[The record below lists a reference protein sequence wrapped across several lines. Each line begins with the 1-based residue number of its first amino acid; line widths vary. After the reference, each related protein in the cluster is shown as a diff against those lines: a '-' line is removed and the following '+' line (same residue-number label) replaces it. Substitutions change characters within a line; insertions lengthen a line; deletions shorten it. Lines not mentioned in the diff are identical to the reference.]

1 MNIEYGKLTKLLQ
14 KTFINAYIPDDKNA
28 FDELVSYIVEDNNG
42 EYSFELNKLLA
53 TKNKELKTYFES
65 LLPRK
70 VLEDTNERQKIINS
84 YEDPDNIIEYGIPQV
99 CLEDLYDSNFRKKL
113 EEKNSFFKQ
122 LHNENSER
130 YYEFNLV
137 PEFLEKASRMWSVE
151 YKQIKNK
158 LVPEKFLWTGYE
170 ELTSRNQVV
179 SNNELK
185 SSGRTEVGVFEKSI
199 YFIYE
204 TYAQGE
210 YSKLHLAQKYGGDK
224 AKEIELWN
232 QALEKYIELSFDI
245 ISRKVNEY
253 RYIND
258 KNDFVKYGP
267 IIRDNPKSETESD
280 IKDYQF
286 NKINLNL
293 QKFNDYIPWDLEDI
307 FTRHKNGKYGS
318 LLETLY
324 NDCRFAPSY
333 YKSAQLEELFSK
345 GEQDFVREN
354 YKELYIFLSNKEAIM
369 DSEWEIIYRAT
380 NCLLLDPEIKEGF
393 GIFDKIE
400 VLSLLEEFIKTTT
413 FQNIIKGKDLGTQ
426 NLLFINDMDN
436 LKWNLIKDKWSSQN
450 TSDLNPNGSVRER
463 YIAAGM
469 SNDDVEYIKENSFDS
484 LDDED
489 FNSMFSE
496 EELDDKSENDELF
509 EEDSTI
515 DYAEYSEKDIMEEMA
530 PDFDN
535 DSADQDFGMEGIESN
550 IIDDSISINC
560 ISKVEGKM
568 KELFNNY
575 FSSNL
580 QFRNFMYNWC
590 EYALTNYDNDEKLS
604 NFENEYN
611 AINDAFESF
620 KFINKKKDENGEEIY
635 YVDKNLMKNK
645 IDFTKDVDKFLR
657 AARKNGVKLPQED
670 VHLDKYNKDLRNLR
684 RDFNNWFEKEC
695 K

>member
-53 TKNKELKTYFES
+53 TKNKELKAYFES

-84 YEDPDNIIEYGIPQV
+84 YEDSDKIIEYGIPQV
-99 CLEDLYDSNFRKKL
+99 CLEDLYDSKFRKKL

-122 LHNENSER
+122 LHNEKSER

-137 PEFLEKASRMWSVE
+137 PEFLEKASRMWSIE

-158 LVPEKFLWTGYE
+158 LVPEQFIWTGYE

-179 SNNELK
+179 ENNFEK
-185 SSGRTEVGVFEKSI
+185 TDREDVGKLYKSI

-210 YSKLHLAQKYGGDK
+210 YSKLHIGQKYSGDK

-232 QALEKYIELSFDI
+232 QALEKYIELFFDI

-280 IKDYQF
+280 IKDYQID
-286 NKINLNL
+286 KINYEL
-293 QKFNDYIPWDLEDI
+293 QRFNNYEPWDLYEK
-307 FTRHKNGKYGS
+307 FGKKKT
-318 LLETLY
+318 LLEQLY
-324 NDCRFAPSY
+324 DDCRFAPSV
-333 YKSAQLEELFSK
+333 YKSHKKDNLFNKDEGEDINNFYKFVYNYITKEFSESKIDELNK
-345 GEQDFVREN
+345 
-354 YKELYIFLSNKEAIM
+354 KSN
-369 DSEWEIIYRAT
+369 
-380 NCLLLDPEIKEGF
+380 
-393 GIFDKIE
+393 GIFVSPQCLNLFEKIE
-400 VLSLLEEFIKTTT
+400 AMNIFEVFITSSEFAK
-413 FQNIIKGKDLGTQ
+413 IIQEAKKEDTDYYRWKK
-426 NLLFINDMDN
+426 IE
-436 LKWNLIKDKWSSQN
+436 DKWKSNN
-450 TSDLNPNGSVRER
+450 TGDMNPNGSVRER

-469 SNDDVEYIKENSFDS
+469 SNDDVEYIKENSFDT

-489 FNSMFSE
+489 FDGMFSE
-496 EELDDKSENDELF
+496 EESDDESENDELF

-515 DYAEYSEKDIMEEMA
+515 DDAEYSEKDIMEEMT

-568 KELFNNY
+568 KELLNNY

-590 EYALTNYDNDEKLS
+590 EYALTNYDKVDKKLS
-604 NFENEYN
+604 NLENEYN
-611 AINDAFESF
+611 AINNAFESF
-620 KFINKKKDENGEEIY
+620 KFINKKNKNGEEIY
-635 YVDKNLMKNK
+635 YIDKKLMKNK
-645 IDFTKDVDKFLR
+645 KDFAKDVDKFLR

-670 VHLDKYNKDLRNLR
+670 IQLDKYNKGLRKLR
-684 RDFNNWFEKEC
+684 DEFKNWFKKEC

>member
-65 LLPRK
+65 LLPKK

-113 EEKNSFFKQ
+113 EEKNAFFKQ
-122 LHNENSER
+122 LHNENPER

-151 YKQIKNK
+151 YKKTKNK

-170 ELTSRNQVV
+170 DLTSRKQVV
-179 SNNELK
+179 ENNLEK
-185 SSGRTEVGVFEKSI
+185 TDREDVGKLYKSI

-210 YSKLHLAQKYGGDK
+210 YSKLHIGQKYSGDK

-258 KNDFVKYGP
+258 KNDFDKYGP
-267 IIRDNPKSETESD
+267 VIRDNLKSETESD
-280 IKDYQF
+280 IKDYQID
-286 NKINLNL
+286 KINYEL
-293 QKFNDYIPWDLEDI
+293 QRFNNYEPWDLYEK
-307 FTRHKNGKYGS
+307 FGKKNT
-318 LLETLY
+318 LLEQLY
-324 NDCRFAPSY
+324 DDCRFAPIR
-333 YKSAQLEELFSK
+333 YKSAQLEELLNTS
-345 GEQDFVREN
+345 EQNFIRQS
-354 YKELYIFLSNKEAIM
+354 YKKLYYLLSNKKIMM

-426 NLLFINDMDN
+426 NLLFINDTD
-436 LKWNLIKDKWSSQN
+436 KQEWNLIKDKWFLQN

-469 SNDDVEYIKENSFDS
+469 SNDDVEYIIENSSDS
-484 LDDED
+484 LDDEAFD
-489 FNSMFSE
+489 SMFSE
-496 EELDDKSENDELF
+496 EESDNESEKDELF

-515 DYAEYSEKDIMEEMA
+515 DDAEYSEKDIIEEMT

-568 KELFNNY
+568 KELLNNY

-580 QFRNFMYNWC
+580 HFRNFMNSWC
-590 EYALTNYDNDEKLS
+590 EYALTNYDKVDKKLS
-604 NFENEYN
+604 NLENEYN
-611 AINDAFESF
+611 AIFEAFN
-620 KFINKKKDENGEEIY
+620 KFGDNSDFS
-635 YVDKNLMKNK
+635 KN
-645 IDFTKDVDKFLR
+645 VDKFLR
-657 AARKNGVKLPQED
+657 QVKELVVITDEQITEYKKSFTALRKEFK
-670 VHLDKYNKDLRNLR
+670 
-684 RDFNNWFEKEC
+684 NWFEKEC

>member
-1 MNIEYGKLTKLLQ
+1 MSIEYGKLTKLLQ

-53 TKNKELKTYFES
+53 TKNKELKAYFES

-84 YEDPDNIIEYGIPQV
+84 YEDPDKIIEYGIPQV

-113 EEKNSFFKQ
+113 EEKNAFFKQ
-122 LHNENSER
+122 LHNENPER

-137 PEFLEKASRMWSVE
+137 PEFLEKASRMWSVV
-151 YKQIKNK
+151 YKQTKKK

-170 ELTSRNQVV
+170 ELTSRNQVL
-179 SNNELK
+179 SKKEKK

-210 YSKLHLAQKYGGDK
+210 YSKLHIGQSGDK

-245 ISRKVNEY
+245 ISRKINEY

-258 KNDFVKYGP
+258 KNDFDKYGSV
-267 IIRDNPKSETESD
+267 IRDTPKSETESD
-280 IKDYQF
+280 IKDYQID
-286 NKINLNL
+286 KINYEL
-293 QKFNDYIPWDLEDI
+293 QRFNNYEPWDLYEK
-307 FTRHKNGKYGS
+307 FGKKKT
-318 LLETLY
+318 LLEQLY
-324 NDCRFAPSY
+324 DDCRFAPMR
-333 YKSAQLEELFSK
+333 YKFSQVQENFTNNEITAANNFYDYLYLFFNYKLTKEELK
-345 GEQDFVREN
+345 IVNE
-354 YKELYIFLSNKEAIM
+354 K
-369 DSEWEIIYRAT
+369 T
-380 NCLLLDPEIKEGF
+380 NNSFACDIEHL

-400 VLSLLEEFIKTTT
+400 ALSILEEFSKTVI
-413 FQNIIKGKDLGTQ
+413 FQNIIKGKKDLGTQ

-436 LKWNLIKDKWSSQN
+436 PKWNIIKDKWSSQN

-469 SNDDVEYIKENSFDS
+469 SNDDVEYIKENSFYS

-489 FNSMFSE
+489 FNSMFSDE
-496 EELDDKSENDELF
+496 EIDDESENDELF

-515 DYAEYSEKDIMEEMA
+515 DDAEYSEKDIMEEMT

-550 IIDDSISINC
+550 ITDDSISISC
-560 ISKVEGKM
+560 ISKVEGKI
-568 KELFNNY
+568 KELLNNY

-580 QFRNFMYNWC
+580 QFRNFMYSWC
-590 EYALTNYDNDEKLS
+590 EYALLNYDKVDKKLS
-604 NFENEYN
+604 NLENEYN

-620 KFINKKKDENGEEIY
+620 KFINKKNENGEEIY
-635 YVDKNLMKNK
+635 YIDKKLMKNK
-645 IDFTKDVDKFLR
+645 KDFAKDVDKFLR

-670 VHLDKYNKDLRNLR
+670 IQLDKYNKGLRNLR
-684 RDFNNWFEKEC
+684 DEFKNWFKKEC

>member
-42 EYSFELNKLLA
+42 KYSFELNKLLA

-65 LLPRK
+65 LLPK
-70 VLEDTNERQKIINS
+70 NILEDANDRQKIINS
-84 YEDPDNIIEYGIPQV
+84 YEAPDKIIEYGIPQV
-99 CLEDLYDSNFRKKL
+99 CLEDLYDSKFRKKL

-122 LHNENSER
+122 LHNENPER

-151 YKQIKNK
+151 YKQTKNK

-204 TYAQGE
+204 IYGQGE
-210 YSKLHLAQKYGGDK
+210 YSKLHIGQKYSGDK

-280 IKDYQF
+280 IKDYQI

-333 YKSAQLEELFSK
+333 YKSAQLEELLNTS
-345 GEQDFVREN
+345 EQNFIRQS
-354 YKELYIFLSNKEAIM
+354 YKKLYYFLSNKKIMM

-426 NLLFINDMDN
+426 NLLFINDTDN

-469 SNDDVEYIKENSFDS
+469 SNDDVEYIKENSFYS

-496 EELDDKSENDELF
+496 EELDDESENDELF

-515 DYAEYSEKDIMEEMA
+515 DYAEYSEKDIMEEMT

-550 IIDDSISINC
+550 ITDDSISISC
-560 ISKVEGKM
+560 ISKVEGKI

-580 QFRNFMYNWC
+580 QFRNFMYSWC
-590 EYALTNYDNDEKLS
+590 EYALLNYDKVDKKLS
-604 NFENEYN
+604 NLENEYN

-620 KFINKKKDENGEEIY
+620 KFINKKNENGEEIY
-635 YVDKNLMKNK
+635 YIDKKLMKNK
-645 IDFTKDVDKFLR
+645 KDFAKDVDKFLR

-670 VHLDKYNKDLRNLR
+670 IQLDKYNKGLRNLR
-684 RDFNNWFEKEC
+684 DEFKNWFKKEC

>member
-65 LLPRK
+65 LLPK
-70 VLEDTNERQKIINS
+70 NILEDANDRQKIINS
-84 YEDPDNIIEYGIPQV
+84 YEAPDKIIEYGIPQV
-99 CLEDLYDSNFRKKL
+99 CLEDLYDSKFRKKL

-122 LHNENSER
+122 LHNENPER

-137 PEFLEKASRMWSVE
+137 LEFLEKASRMWSVE
-151 YKQIKNK
+151 YKQTKNK

-204 TYAQGE
+204 IYGQGE
-210 YSKLHLAQKYGGDK
+210 YSKLHIGQKYSGGK

-232 QALEKYIELSFDI
+232 QALEKYIELFFDI
-245 ISRKVNEY
+245 TSRKVNEY

-258 KNDFVKYGP
+258 KNDFDKYGP
-267 IIRDNPKSETESD
+267 VIRDNPKSETESD
-280 IKDYQF
+280 IKDYQID
-286 NKINLNL
+286 KINYEL
-293 QKFNDYIPWDLEDI
+293 QRFNNYEPWDLYEK
-307 FTRHKNGKYGS
+307 FGKKKT
-318 LLETLY
+318 LLEQLY
-324 NDCRFAPSY
+324 DDCRFAPIR

-354 YKELYIFLSNKEAIM
+354 YKELYNFLSNKEAIM

-400 VLSLLEEFIKTTT
+400 VLSLLEEFIKTTI

-426 NLLFINDMDN
+426 NLLFINDTDN
-436 LKWNLIKDKWSSQN
+436 QKWNLIKDKWSSQN

-469 SNDDVEYIKENSFDS
+469 SNDDVEYIKENSSDT

-489 FNSMFSE
+489 FDGMFSE
-496 EELDDKSENDELF
+496 EESDNESEKDELF

-515 DYAEYSEKDIMEEMA
+515 DDAEYSEKDIIEEMT

-535 DSADQDFGMEGIESN
+535 DSADQNFGMEGIESN
-550 IIDDSISINC
+550 ITDDSISISC
-560 ISKVEGKM
+560 ISKVEGKI

-580 QFRNFMYNWC
+580 QFRNFMYSWC
-590 EYALTNYDNDEKLS
+590 EYALLNYDKVDKKLS
-604 NFENEYN
+604 NLENEYN
-611 AINDAFESF
+611 AIFEAFN
-620 KFINKKKDENGEEIY
+620 KFGDNSDFS
-635 YVDKNLMKNK
+635 KN
-645 IDFTKDVDKFLR
+645 VDKFLR
-657 AARKNGVKLPQED
+657 QVKELVVITDEQITEYKKSFTALRKEFK
-670 VHLDKYNKDLRNLR
+670 
-684 RDFNNWFEKEC
+684 NWFEKEC

>member
-84 YEDPDNIIEYGIPQV
+84 YEDSDKIIEYGIPQV
-99 CLEDLYDSNFRKKL
+99 CLEDLYDSKFRKKL

-122 LHNENSER
+122 LHNEKSER

-137 PEFLEKASRMWSVE
+137 PEFLEKASRMWSIE

-158 LVPEKFLWTGYE
+158 LVPEQFIWTGYE

-179 SNNELK
+179 ENNFEK
-185 SSGRTEVGVFEKSI
+185 TDREDVGKLYKSI

-210 YSKLHLAQKYGGDK
+210 YSKLHIGQKYGGDK

-258 KNDFVKYGP
+258 KNDFDKYGP
-267 IIRDNPKSETESD
+267 VIRDNPKSETESD
-280 IKDYQF
+280 IKDYQID
-286 NKINLNL
+286 KINYEL
-293 QKFNDYIPWDLEDI
+293 QRFNNYEPWDLYEK
-307 FTRHKNGKYGS
+307 FGKKKT
-318 LLETLY
+318 LLEQLY
-324 NDCRFAPSY
+324 DDCRFAPSV
-333 YKSAQLEELFSK
+333 YKSHKKDNLFNKDEGEDINNFYKFVYNYITKEFSESKIDELNK
-345 GEQDFVREN
+345 
-354 YKELYIFLSNKEAIM
+354 KSN
-369 DSEWEIIYRAT
+369 
-380 NCLLLDPEIKEGF
+380 
-393 GIFDKIE
+393 GIFVSPQCLNLFEKIE
-400 VLSLLEEFIKTTT
+400 AMNIFEVFITSSEFAK
-413 FQNIIKGKDLGTQ
+413 IIQEAKKEDTDYYRWKK
-426 NLLFINDMDN
+426 IE
-436 LKWNLIKDKWSSQN
+436 DKWKSNN
-450 TSDLNPNGSVRER
+450 TGDMNPNGSVRER

-469 SNDDVEYIKENSFDS
+469 SNDDVEYIKENSFDT

-489 FNSMFSE
+489 FDGMFSE
-496 EELDDKSENDELF
+496 EESDDESENDELF

-515 DYAEYSEKDIMEEMA
+515 DDAEYSEKDIMEEMT

-568 KELFNNY
+568 KELLNNY

>member
-1 MNIEYGKLTKLLQ
+1 MNIEYGKLIKLLQ

-42 EYSFELNKLLA
+42 EYSFELNRLLA

-70 VLEDTNERQKIINS
+70 VLEDANDRQKIINS
-84 YEDPDNIIEYGIPQV
+84 YKNNDKTKEYGIPQV
-99 CLEDLYDSNFRKKL
+99 CLEDLYDSKFRKKL

-122 LHNENSER
+122 LHNENPER

-151 YKQIKNK
+151 YKKTKNK

-170 ELTSRNQVV
+170 DLTSRKQVV
-179 SNNELK
+179 ENNLEKTDREDVEKLY
-185 SSGRTEVGVFEKSI
+185 KSI

-204 TYAQGE
+204 TYAQGV
-210 YSKLHLAQKYGGDK
+210 YSKLHIGQKYSGDK

-258 KNDFVKYGP
+258 KNDFDKYGP
-267 IIRDNPKSETESD
+267 VIRDNLKSETESD
-280 IKDYQF
+280 IKDYQID
-286 NKINLNL
+286 KINYEL
-293 QKFNDYIPWDLEDI
+293 QRFNNYEPWDLYEK
-307 FTRHKNGKYGS
+307 FGKKNT
-318 LLETLY
+318 LLEQLY
-324 NDCRFAPSY
+324 DDCRFAPIR
-333 YKSAQLEELFSK
+333 YKSAQLEELLNTS
-345 GEQDFVREN
+345 EQNFIRQS
-354 YKELYIFLSNKEAIM
+354 YKKLYYFLSNKKIMM

-426 NLLFINDMDN
+426 NLLFINDTDN
-436 LKWNLIKDKWSSQN
+436 QEWNLIKDKWSSQN

-469 SNDDVEYIKENSFDS
+469 SNDDVEYIKENSFDT

-489 FNSMFSE
+489 FDSMFSE
-496 EELDDKSENDELF
+496 EESDDESEKDELF

-568 KELFNNY
+568 KELLNNY

-580 QFRNFMYNWC
+580 QFRNFMYSWC
-590 EYALTNYDNDEKLS
+590 EYALTNYDKVDKKLS
-604 NFENEYN
+604 NLENEYN
-611 AINDAFESF
+611 AIFEAFN
-620 KFINKKKDENGEEIY
+620 KFGDNSDFS
-635 YVDKNLMKNK
+635 KN
-645 IDFTKDVDKFLR
+645 VDKFLR
-657 AARKNGVKLPQED
+657 QVKELVVITDEQITEYKKSFTALRKEFK
-670 VHLDKYNKDLRNLR
+670 
-684 RDFNNWFEKEC
+684 NWFEKEC

>member
-42 EYSFELNKLLA
+42 EYSFELNKLLV

-65 LLPRK
+65 LLPK
-70 VLEDTNERQKIINS
+70 NVLEDTNDREKIISS
-84 YEDPDNIIEYGIPQV
+84 YEDSDKIIEYGIPQV

-113 EEKNSFFKQ
+113 EEKNAFFKQ
-122 LHNENSER
+122 LHNKNPER

-151 YKQIKNK
+151 YKQTKNK

-204 TYAQGE
+204 IYGQGE
-210 YSKLHLAQKYGGDK
+210 YSKLHIGQKYSGDK
-224 AKEIELWN
+224 AKEIELWK

-245 ISRKVNEY
+245 ISRKINEY

-280 IKDYQF
+280 IKDYQID
-286 NKINLNL
+286 KINYEL
-293 QKFNDYIPWDLEDI
+293 QRFNNYEPWDLYEK
-307 FTRHKNGKYGS
+307 FGKKNT
-318 LLETLY
+318 LLEQLY
-324 NDCRFAPSY
+324 DDCRFAPIR
-333 YKSAQLEELFSK
+333 YKSAQLEELLNTS
-345 GEQDFVREN
+345 EQNFIRQS
-354 YKELYIFLSNKEAIM
+354 YKKLYYFLSNKKIMM

-413 FQNIIKGKDLGTQ
+413 FQNIIKGKDLATQ
-426 NLLFINDMDN
+426 NLLFINDTDN
-436 LKWNLIKDKWSSQN
+436 PKWNIIKDKWSSQN
-450 TSDLNPNGSVRER
+450 TSDLNPNGTVRER

-489 FNSMFSE
+489 FDSMFSE
-496 EELDDKSENDELF
+496 EESDDESEKDELF

-515 DYAEYSEKDIMEEMA
+515 DDAEYSEKDIMEEMA

-580 QFRNFMYNWC
+580 QFRNFMNSWC
-590 EYALTNYDNDEKLS
+590 EYALTIHKVDKKLS
-604 NFENEYN
+604 NLENEYN
-611 AINDAFESF
+611 AIFEAFN
-620 KFINKKKDENGEEIY
+620 KFGDNSDFS
-635 YVDKNLMKNK
+635 KN
-645 IDFTKDVDKFLR
+645 VDKFLR
-657 AARKNGVKLPQED
+657 QVKELVVITDEQITEYKKSFTALRKEFK
-670 VHLDKYNKDLRNLR
+670 
-684 RDFNNWFEKEC
+684 NWFKKEC

>member
-84 YEDPDNIIEYGIPQV
+84 YEAHDNSIEYGIPQV
-99 CLEDLYDSNFRKKL
+99 CLKDLYDSNFRKKL

-151 YKQIKNK
+151 YKQTKNK

-210 YSKLHLAQKYGGDK
+210 YSKLHIGQKYGGDK

-232 QALEKYIELSFDI
+232 QALEKYIELFFDI

-258 KNDFVKYGP
+258 KNDFDKSGP

-280 IKDYQF
+280 IKDYQID
-286 NKINLNL
+286 KINYEL
-293 QKFNDYIPWDLEDI
+293 QRFNNYEPWDLYEK
-307 FTRHKNGKYGS
+307 FGKKKT
-318 LLETLY
+318 LLEQLY
-324 NDCRFAPSY
+324 DDCRFAPMR
-333 YKSAQLEELFSK
+333 YKFSQVQENFTDNEITAANNFYDYLYLFFNYKLTKEELK
-345 GEQDFVREN
+345 
-354 YKELYIFLSNKEAIM
+354 
-369 DSEWEIIYRAT
+369 IINEKT
-380 NCLLLDPEIKEGF
+380 NNSFACDIEHL

-400 VLSLLEEFIKTTT
+400 ALSILEELSKTVI
-413 FQNIIKGKDLGTQ
+413 FQNIIKGKDLETQ
-426 NLLFINDMDN
+426 NLLFINDTDN
-436 LKWNLIKDKWSSQN
+436 QKWNLIKDKWSSQN

-469 SNDDVEYIKENSFDS
+469 SNDDVEYIKENSFDT

-489 FNSMFSE
+489 FDSMFSE
-496 EELDDKSENDELF
+496 EESDDESEKDELF

-575 FSSNL
+575 FISNL
-580 QFRNFMYNWC
+580 QFRNFMNSWC
-590 EYALTNYDNDEKLS
+590 EYALTNYDKVDKKLS
-604 NFENEYN
+604 NLENEYN
-611 AINDAFESF
+611 AIFEAFN
-620 KFINKKKDENGEEIY
+620 KFGDNSDFS
-635 YVDKNLMKNK
+635 KN
-645 IDFTKDVDKFLR
+645 VDKFLR
-657 AARKNGVKLPQED
+657 QVKELVVITDEQITEYKKSFTALRKEFK
-670 VHLDKYNKDLRNLR
+670 
-684 RDFNNWFEKEC
+684 NWFEKEC

>member
-65 LLPRK
+65 LLPK
-70 VLEDTNERQKIINS
+70 NVLEDTNDREKIISS
-84 YEDPDNIIEYGIPQV
+84 YEDSDKIIEYGIPQV

-113 EEKNSFFKQ
+113 EEKNAFFKQ
-122 LHNENSER
+122 LHNENPER

-151 YKQIKNK
+151 YKKTKNK
-158 LVPEKFLWTGYE
+158 LVPGKFIWTGYE
-170 ELTSRNQVV
+170 EFTSRNQVV

-210 YSKLHLAQKYGGDK
+210 YSKLHIGHKYSGDK

-245 ISRKVNEY
+245 ISIKVNEY

-267 IIRDNPKSETESD
+267 IIRDNLKSETESD
-280 IKDYQF
+280 IKDYQID
-286 NKINLNL
+286 KINYEL
-293 QKFNDYIPWDLEDI
+293 QRFNNYEPWDLYEK
-307 FTRHKNGKYGS
+307 FGKKNT
-318 LLETLY
+318 LLEQLY
-324 NDCRFAPSY
+324 DDCRFAPSY

-345 GEQDFVREN
+345 GEQDFIREN
-354 YKELYIFLSNKEAIM
+354 YKELYNFLSNKEAIM

-400 VLSLLEEFIKTTT
+400 VLSLLEEFIKTAT
-413 FQNIIKGKDLGTQ
+413 FQNIIKGKNLATQ
-426 NLLFINDMDN
+426 NLLFINDTDN
-436 LKWNLIKDKWSSQN
+436 PKWNIIKDKWSSQN

-469 SNDDVEYIKENSFDS
+469 SNDDVEYIKENSFDN

-489 FNSMFSE
+489 FDSMFSE
-496 EELDDKSENDELF
+496 EELDDESENDELF

-515 DYAEYSEKDIMEEMA
+515 DDAEYSEKDIMEEIA

-580 QFRNFMYNWC
+580 QLRNFMNSWC
-590 EYALTNYDNDEKLS
+590 EYALTNYDKVDKKLS
-604 NFENEYN
+604 NLENEYN
-611 AINDAFESF
+611 AIFEAFN
-620 KFINKKKDENGEEIY
+620 KFGDNSDFS
-635 YVDKNLMKNK
+635 KN
-645 IDFTKDVDKFLR
+645 VDKFLR
-657 AARKNGVKLPQED
+657 QVKELVVITDEQITEYKKSFTALRKEFK
-670 VHLDKYNKDLRNLR
+670 
-684 RDFNNWFEKEC
+684 NWFEKEC

>member
-65 LLPRK
+65 LLPK
-70 VLEDTNERQKIINS
+70 NILEDANDREKIINS
-84 YEDPDNIIEYGIPQV
+84 YEAPDKIIEYGIPQV

-137 PEFLEKASRMWSVE
+137 PEFLEKASRMWSVV
-151 YKQIKNK
+151 YKQTKNK
-158 LVPEKFLWTGYE
+158 LVHEKFLWTGYE
-170 ELTSRNQVV
+170 DLTSRNQVV
-179 SNNELK
+179 SKKEKK
-185 SSGRTEVGVFEKSI
+185 SSGRTEVGVFEKSV

-210 YSKLHLAQKYGGDK
+210 YSKLHIGQKYSGDK

-232 QALEKYIELSFDI
+232 QAIEKYIELSFDI

-280 IKDYQF
+280 IRDYQID
-286 NKINLNL
+286 KINYEL
-293 QKFNDYIPWDLEDI
+293 QRFNNYEPWDLYER
-307 FTRHKNGKYGS
+307 FGKKQT
-318 LLETLY
+318 LLEQLY
-324 NDCRFAPSY
+324 DDCRFAPSV
-333 YKSAQLEELFSK
+333 YKSHKKDNLFNKDEGEDINNFYKFVYNYITKEFSESQIDELNK
-345 GEQDFVREN
+345 
-354 YKELYIFLSNKEAIM
+354 KSN
-369 DSEWEIIYRAT
+369 
-380 NCLLLDPEIKEGF
+380 
-393 GIFDKIE
+393 GIFVLPQCLNLFEKIE
-400 VLSLLEEFIKTTT
+400 AMNIFEVFITSSEFAK
-413 FQNIIKGKDLGTQ
+413 IIQEAKKEDTDYYRWKK
-426 NLLFINDMDN
+426 IE
-436 LKWNLIKDKWSSQN
+436 DKWKSNN
-450 TSDLNPNGSVRER
+450 TGDLNPNGTVRER

-489 FNSMFSE
+489 FDSMFSE
-496 EELDDKSENDELF
+496 EESDDESEKDELF

-515 DYAEYSEKDIMEEMA
+515 DDAEYSEKDIMEEMA

-580 QFRNFMYNWC
+580 QFRNFMNSWC
-590 EYALTNYDNDEKLS
+590 EYALTNYYKVDKKLS
-604 NFENEYN
+604 NLENEYN
-611 AINDAFESF
+611 AIFEAFN
-620 KFINKKKDENGEEIY
+620 KFGDNSDFS
-635 YVDKNLMKNK
+635 KN
-645 IDFTKDVDKFLR
+645 VDKFLR
-657 AARKNGVKLPQED
+657 QVKELVVITDEQITEYKKSFTALRKEFK
-670 VHLDKYNKDLRNLR
+670 
-684 RDFNNWFEKEC
+684 NWFEKEC

>member
-65 LLPRK
+65 LLPK
-70 VLEDTNERQKIINS
+70 NVLEDTNDREKIISS
-84 YEDPDNIIEYGIPQV
+84 YEDSDKIIEYGIPQV

-113 EEKNSFFKQ
+113 EEKNAFFKQ
-122 LHNENSER
+122 LHNENPER

-137 PEFLEKASRMWSVE
+137 LEFLEKASRMWSVE
-151 YKQIKNK
+151 YKQTKNK

-204 TYAQGE
+204 IYGQGE
-210 YSKLHLAQKYGGDK
+210 YSKLHIGQKYSGGK

-232 QALEKYIELSFDI
+232 QALEKYIELFFDI
-245 ISRKVNEY
+245 TSRKVNEY

-258 KNDFVKYGP
+258 KNDFDKYGP
-267 IIRDNPKSETESD
+267 VIRDNPKSETESD
-280 IKDYQF
+280 IKDYQID
-286 NKINLNL
+286 KINYEL
-293 QKFNDYIPWDLEDI
+293 QRFNNYEPWDLYEK
-307 FTRHKNGKYGS
+307 FGKKKT
-318 LLETLY
+318 LLEQLY
-324 NDCRFAPSY
+324 DDCRFAPIR

-354 YKELYIFLSNKEAIM
+354 YKELYNFLSNKEAIM

-400 VLSLLEEFIKTTT
+400 VLSLLEEFIKTTI

-426 NLLFINDMDN
+426 NLLFINDTDN
-436 LKWNLIKDKWSSQN
+436 QKWNLIKDKWSSQN

-469 SNDDVEYIKENSFDS
+469 SNDDVEYIKENSSDT

-489 FNSMFSE
+489 FDGMFSE
-496 EELDDKSENDELF
+496 EESDNESEKDELF

-515 DYAEYSEKDIMEEMA
+515 DDAEYSEKDIIEEMT

-535 DSADQDFGMEGIESN
+535 DSADQNFGMEGIESN
-550 IIDDSISINC
+550 ITDDSISISC
-560 ISKVEGKM
+560 ISKVEGKI

-580 QFRNFMYNWC
+580 QFRNFMYSWC
-590 EYALTNYDNDEKLS
+590 EYALLNYDKVDKKLS
-604 NFENEYN
+604 NLENEYN
-611 AINDAFESF
+611 AIFEAFN
-620 KFINKKKDENGEEIY
+620 KFGDNSDFS
-635 YVDKNLMKNK
+635 KN
-645 IDFTKDVDKFLR
+645 VDKFLR
-657 AARKNGVKLPQED
+657 QVKELVVITDEQITEYKKSFTALRKEFK
-670 VHLDKYNKDLRNLR
+670 
-684 RDFNNWFEKEC
+684 NWFEKEC

>member
-65 LLPRK
+65 LLPK
-70 VLEDTNERQKIINS
+70 NILEDANDREKIINS
-84 YEDPDNIIEYGIPQV
+84 YEDPHNIIEYGIPQV

-113 EEKNSFFKQ
+113 EEKNAFFKQ
-122 LHNENSER
+122 LHNENPER

-151 YKQIKNK
+151 YKQTKNK

-210 YSKLHLAQKYGGDK
+210 YSKLHIGQKYSG
-224 AKEIELWN
+224 EN

-245 ISRKVNEY
+245 ISRKINEY
-253 RYIND
+253 YIND
-258 KNDFVKYGP
+258 KNNFVKYGP

-280 IKDYQF
+280 IKDYQI

-293 QKFNDYIPWDLEDI
+293 QKFNDYIPWDLKDN
-307 FTRHKNGKYGS
+307 FTKHKNGKYGS

-333 YKSAQLEELFSK
+333 YKSAQLEELFSE

-354 YKELYIFLSNKEAIM
+354 YKKLYYFLSNKEAIM
-369 DSEWEIIYRAT
+369 DSEWEIIYKAT
-380 NCLLLDPEIKEGF
+380 NCLLLDPEIKKGF

-400 VLSLLEEFIKTTT
+400 ALSLLEEFIKTTI
-413 FQNIIKGKDLGTQ
+413 FQNIIKGKDLATQ
-426 NLLFINDMDN
+426 NLLFINDTDN
-436 LKWNLIKDKWSSQN
+436 PKWNIIKDKWSSQN
-450 TSDLNPNGSVRER
+450 TSDLNPNGTVRER

-489 FNSMFSE
+489 FDGMFSE
-496 EELDDKSENDELF
+496 EESDDESEKDELF

-515 DYAEYSEKDIMEEMA
+515 DYAEYLEKDIMEEIA

-575 FSSNL
+575 FISNL
-580 QFRNFMYNWC
+580 QFRNFMNSWC
-590 EYALTNYDNDEKLS
+590 EYALTNYDKVDKKLS
-604 NFENEYN
+604 NLENEYN
-611 AINDAFESF
+611 AIFEAFN
-620 KFINKKKDENGEEIY
+620 KFGDNSDFS
-635 YVDKNLMKNK
+635 KN
-645 IDFTKDVDKFLR
+645 VDKFLR
-657 AARKNGVKLPQED
+657 QVKELVVITDEQITEYKKSFTALRKEFK
-670 VHLDKYNKDLRNLR
+670 
-684 RDFNNWFEKEC
+684 NWFEKEC

>member
-42 EYSFELNKLLA
+42 EYSFELNKLLV

-65 LLPRK
+65 LLPK
-70 VLEDTNERQKIINS
+70 NVLEDTNDREKIISS
-84 YEDPDNIIEYGIPQV
+84 YEDSDKIIEYGIPQV

-113 EEKNSFFKQ
+113 EEKNAFFKQ
-122 LHNENSER
+122 LHNKNPER

-151 YKQIKNK
+151 YKQTKNK

-204 TYAQGE
+204 IYGQGE
-210 YSKLHLAQKYGGDK
+210 YSKLHIGQKYSGDK
-224 AKEIELWN
+224 AKEIELWK

-245 ISRKVNEY
+245 ISRKINEY

-280 IKDYQF
+280 IKDYQID
-286 NKINLNL
+286 KINYEL
-293 QKFNDYIPWDLEDI
+293 QRFNNYEPWDLYEK
-307 FTRHKNGKYGS
+307 FGKKNT
-318 LLETLY
+318 LLEQLY
-324 NDCRFAPSY
+324 DDCRFAPIR
-333 YKSAQLEELFSK
+333 YKSAQLEELLNTS
-345 GEQDFVREN
+345 EQNFIRQS
-354 YKELYIFLSNKEAIM
+354 YKKLYYFLSNKKIMM

-413 FQNIIKGKDLGTQ
+413 FQNIIKGKDLATQ
-426 NLLFINDMDN
+426 NLLFINDTDN
-436 LKWNLIKDKWSSQN
+436 PKWNIIKDKWSSQN
-450 TSDLNPNGSVRER
+450 TSDLNPNGTVRER

-489 FNSMFSE
+489 FDSMFSE
-496 EELDDKSENDELF
+496 EESDDESEKDELF

-515 DYAEYSEKDIMEEMA
+515 DDAEYSEKDIMEEMA

-580 QFRNFMYNWC
+580 QFRNFMNSWC
-590 EYALTNYDNDEKLS
+590 EYALTIHKVDKKLS
-604 NFENEYN
+604 NLENEYN
-611 AINDAFESF
+611 AIFEAFN
-620 KFINKKKDENGEEIY
+620 KFGDNSDFS
-635 YVDKNLMKNK
+635 KN
-645 IDFTKDVDKFLR
+645 VDKFLR
-657 AARKNGVKLPQED
+657 QVKELVLITDEQIIEYKKSFTALRKEFK
-670 VHLDKYNKDLRNLR
+670 
-684 RDFNNWFEKEC
+684 NWFKKEC

>member
-14 KTFINAYIPDDKNA
+14 KTFINAYIPDDKNV

-65 LLPRK
+65 LLPK
-70 VLEDTNERQKIINS
+70 NILEDANDRQKIINS
-84 YEDPDNIIEYGIPQV
+84 YEAPDKIIEYGIPQV

-113 EEKNSFFKQ
+113 EEKNAFFKQ
-122 LHNENSER
+122 LHNENPER

-151 YKQIKNK
+151 YKKTKNK

-170 ELTSRNQVV
+170 VLTSRKQVV
-179 SNNELK
+179 ENNLEK
-185 SSGRTEVGVFEKSI
+185 TDREDVGKLYKSI
-199 YFIYE
+199 YFIYG

-210 YSKLHLAQKYGGDK
+210 YSKLHIGQKYSGDK

-258 KNDFVKYGP
+258 KNDFDKYGP
-267 IIRDNPKSETESD
+267 VIRDNLKSETESD
-280 IKDYQF
+280 IKDYQID
-286 NKINLNL
+286 KINYEL
-293 QKFNDYIPWDLEDI
+293 QRFNNYEPWDLYEK
-307 FTRHKNGKYGS
+307 FGKKNT
-318 LLETLY
+318 LLEQLY
-324 NDCRFAPSY
+324 DDCRFAPIR
-333 YKSAQLEELFSK
+333 YKSAQLEELLNTS
-345 GEQDFVREN
+345 EQNFIRQS
-354 YKELYIFLSNKEAIM
+354 YKKLYYFLSNKKIMM

-426 NLLFINDMDN
+426 NLLFINDTDN
-436 LKWNLIKDKWSSQN
+436 QEWNLIKYKWSLQN

-489 FNSMFSE
+489 FDSMFSE
-496 EELDDKSENDELF
+496 EESDVESEKDELF

-515 DYAEYSEKDIMEEMA
+515 DDAEYSEKDIMEEMA

-550 IIDDSISINC
+550 IIDESISISC
-560 ISKVEGKM
+560 ISKVECKM

-580 QFRNFMYNWC
+580 QFKNFMNSWC
-590 EYALTNYDNDEKLS
+590 EYALTNYDKVDKKLS

-611 AINDAFESF
+611 AIFEAFN
-620 KFINKKKDENGEEIY
+620 KFGDNSDFS
-635 YVDKNLMKNK
+635 KN
-645 IDFTKDVDKFLR
+645 VDKFLR
-657 AARKNGVKLPQED
+657 QVKELVVITDEQITEYKKSFTALRKEFK
-670 VHLDKYNKDLRNLR
+670 
-684 RDFNNWFEKEC
+684 NWFEKEC

>member
-42 EYSFELNKLLA
+42 KYSFELNKLLA

-65 LLPRK
+65 LLPK
-70 VLEDTNERQKIINS
+70 NVLEDTNERQKIINS
-84 YEDPDNIIEYGIPQV
+84 YEDSDKIIEYGIPQV
-99 CLEDLYDSNFRKKL
+99 CLEDLYDSKFRKKL

-158 LVPEKFLWTGYE
+158 LVPEQFIWTGYE

-179 SNNELK
+179 ENNFEK
-185 SSGRTEVGVFEKSI
+185 TDREDVGKLYKSI

-210 YSKLHLAQKYGGDK
+210 YSKLHIGQKYGGDK

-258 KNDFVKYGP
+258 KNDFDKYGP
-267 IIRDNPKSETESD
+267 VIRDNPKSETDSD
-280 IKDYQF
+280 IKDYQID
-286 NKINLNL
+286 KINYEL
-293 QKFNDYIPWDLEDI
+293 QRFNNYEPYDLYEKF
-307 FTRHKNGKYGS
+307 GKKKT
-318 LLETLY
+318 LLEQLY
-324 NDCRFAPSY
+324 DDCRFAPIR

-345 GEQDFVREN
+345 CEQDFIREN
-354 YKELYIFLSNKEAIM
+354 YKELYNFLSNKEAIM

-426 NLLFINDMDN
+426 NLLFINDTDN
-436 LKWNLIKDKWSSQN
+436 LKWNLIKNKWSSQN

-580 QFRNFMYNWC
+580 QFKNFMNSWC
-590 EYALTNYDNDEKLS
+590 EYALTNYDKVDKKLS
-604 NFENEYN
+604 NLENEYN
-611 AINDAFESF
+611 AIFEAFN
-620 KFINKKKDENGEEIY
+620 KFGDNSDFS
-635 YVDKNLMKNK
+635 KN
-645 IDFTKDVDKFLR
+645 VDKFLR
-657 AARKNGVKLPQED
+657 QVKELVVITDEQITKYKKSFTALRKEFK
-670 VHLDKYNKDLRNLR
+670 
-684 RDFNNWFEKEC
+684 NWFEKEC

>member
-14 KTFINAYIPDDKNA
+14 KTFMNAFVPDDKNSLE
-28 FDELVSYIVEDNNG
+28 ELTSYVIEDSNG
-42 EYSFELNKLLA
+42 EYSFDLEGLLT

-65 LLPRK
+65 LLPMK

-84 YEDPDNIIEYGIPQV
+84 YEAPDNSIEYGIPQV
-99 CLEDLYDSNFRKKL
+99 CLKDLYDSKFRKKL
-113 EEKNSFFKQ
+113 EEKNAFFKQ
-122 LHNENSER
+122 LHNENPER

-151 YKQIKNK
+151 YKKTKNK
-158 LVPEKFLWTGYE
+158 LVPGKFIWTGYE
-170 ELTSRNQVV
+170 EFTSRNQVV

-210 YSKLHLAQKYGGDK
+210 YSKLHIGHKYSGDK

-245 ISRKVNEY
+245 ISIKVNEY

-267 IIRDNPKSETESD
+267 IIRDNLKSETESD
-280 IKDYQF
+280 IKDYQID
-286 NKINLNL
+286 KINYEL
-293 QKFNDYIPWDLEDI
+293 QRFNNYEPWDLYEK
-307 FTRHKNGKYGS
+307 FGKKNT
-318 LLETLY
+318 LLEQLY
-324 NDCRFAPSY
+324 DDCRFAPSY

-345 GEQDFVREN
+345 GEQDFIREN
-354 YKELYIFLSNKEAIM
+354 YKELYNFLSNKEAIM

-400 VLSLLEEFIKTTT
+400 VLSLLEEFIKTAT
-413 FQNIIKGKDLGTQ
+413 FQNIIKGKNLATQ
-426 NLLFINDMDN
+426 NLLFINDTDN
-436 LKWNLIKDKWSSQN
+436 PKWNIIKDKWSSQN

-469 SNDDVEYIKENSFDS
+469 SNDDVEYIKENSFDT

-489 FNSMFSE
+489 FDSMFSE
-496 EELDDKSENDELF
+496 EELDDESENDELF

-515 DYAEYSEKDIMEEMA
+515 DYAEYSEKDIMEEIA

-580 QFRNFMYNWC
+580 QLRNFMNSWC
-590 EYALTNYDNDEKLS
+590 EYALTNYDKVDKKLS
-604 NFENEYN
+604 NLENEYN
-611 AINDAFESF
+611 AIFEAFN
-620 KFINKKKDENGEEIY
+620 KFGDNSDFS
-635 YVDKNLMKNK
+635 KN
-645 IDFTKDVDKFLR
+645 VDKFLR
-657 AARKNGVKLPQED
+657 QVKELVVITDEQITEYKKSFTALRKEFK
-670 VHLDKYNKDLRNLR
+670 
-684 RDFNNWFEKEC
+684 NWFEKEC

>member
-28 FDELVSYIVEDNNG
+28 FDELVSYIAEDNNG

-151 YKQIKNK
+151 YKQTKNK

-199 YFIYE
+199 YFNYE

-210 YSKLHLAQKYGGDK
+210 YSKLHIGQKYSGDK

-267 IIRDNPKSETESD
+267 VIRDNPKSETESD
-280 IKDYQF
+280 IKDYQID
-286 NKINLNL
+286 KINYEL
-293 QKFNDYIPWDLEDI
+293 QRFNNYEPWDLYEK
-307 FTRHKNGKYGS
+307 FGKKKT
-318 LLETLY
+318 LLEQLY
-324 NDCRFAPSY
+324 DDCRFAPSV
-333 YKSAQLEELFSK
+333 YKSHKKDNLFNKDEGEDINNFYKFVYNYITKEFSESKIDELNK
-345 GEQDFVREN
+345 
-354 YKELYIFLSNKEAIM
+354 KSN
-369 DSEWEIIYRAT
+369 
-380 NCLLLDPEIKEGF
+380 
-393 GIFDKIE
+393 GIFVSPQCLNLFEKIE
-400 VLSLLEEFIKTTT
+400 AMNIFEVFITSSEFAK
-413 FQNIIKGKDLGTQ
+413 IIQEAKKEDTDYYRWKK
-426 NLLFINDMDN
+426 IE
-436 LKWNLIKDKWSSQN
+436 DKWKSNN
-450 TSDLNPNGSVRER
+450 TGDMNPNGSVRER

-469 SNDDVEYIKENSFDS
+469 SNDDVEYIKENSFDT

-489 FNSMFSE
+489 FDGMFSE
-496 EELDDKSENDELF
+496 EESDDESENDELF

-515 DYAEYSEKDIMEEMA
+515 DDAEYSEKDIMEEMA

-535 DSADQDFGMEGIESN
+535 DYADQDFGMEGIKSN

-580 QFRNFMYNWC
+580 QFKNFMNSWC
-590 EYALTNYDNDEKLS
+590 EYALTNYDKVDKKLS
-604 NFENEYN
+604 NLENEYN
-611 AINDAFESF
+611 AIFEAFN
-620 KFINKKKDENGEEIY
+620 KFGDNSDFS
-635 YVDKNLMKNK
+635 KN
-645 IDFTKDVDKFLR
+645 VDKFLR
-657 AARKNGVKLPQED
+657 QVKELVVITDEQITEYKKSFTALRKEFK
-670 VHLDKYNKDLRNLR
+670 
-684 RDFNNWFEKEC
+684 NWFEKEC

>member
-53 TKNKELKTYFES
+53 TKNKELKAYFES

-84 YEDPDNIIEYGIPQV
+84 YEDSDKIIEYGIPQV
-99 CLEDLYDSNFRKKL
+99 CLEDLYDSKFRKKL

-122 LHNENSER
+122 LHNEKSER

-137 PEFLEKASRMWSVE
+137 PEFLEKASRMWSIE

-158 LVPEKFLWTGYE
+158 LVPEQFIWTGYE

-179 SNNELK
+179 ENNFEK
-185 SSGRTEVGVFEKSI
+185 TDREDVGKLYKSI

-210 YSKLHLAQKYGGDK
+210 YSKLHIGQKYGGDK

-232 QALEKYIELSFDI
+232 QALEKYIELFFDI

-258 KNDFVKYGP
+258 KNDFDKYGP
-267 IIRDNPKSETESD
+267 VIRDNPKSETESD
-280 IKDYQF
+280 IKDYQID
-286 NKINLNL
+286 KINYEL
-293 QKFNDYIPWDLEDI
+293 QRFNNYEPWDLYEK
-307 FTRHKNGKYGS
+307 FGKKKT
-318 LLETLY
+318 LLEQLY
-324 NDCRFAPSY
+324 DDCRFAPSV
-333 YKSAQLEELFSK
+333 YKSHKKDNLFNKDEGEDINNFYKFVYNYITKEFSESKIDELNK
-345 GEQDFVREN
+345 
-354 YKELYIFLSNKEAIM
+354 KSN
-369 DSEWEIIYRAT
+369 
-380 NCLLLDPEIKEGF
+380 
-393 GIFDKIE
+393 GIFVSPQCLNLFEKIE
-400 VLSLLEEFIKTTT
+400 AMNIFEVFITSSEFAK
-413 FQNIIKGKDLGTQ
+413 IIQEAKKEDTDYYRWKK
-426 NLLFINDMDN
+426 IE
-436 LKWNLIKDKWSSQN
+436 DKWKSNN
-450 TSDLNPNGSVRER
+450 TGDMNPNGSVRER

-469 SNDDVEYIKENSFDS
+469 SNDDVEYIKENSFDT

-489 FNSMFSE
+489 FDGMFSE
-496 EELDDKSENDELF
+496 EESDDESENDELF

-515 DYAEYSEKDIMEEMA
+515 DDAEYSEKDIMEEMT

-568 KELFNNY
+568 KELLNNY

-580 QFRNFMYNWC
+580 QFRNFMYSWC
-590 EYALTNYDNDEKLS
+590 EYALTNYDKVDKKLS
-604 NFENEYN
+604 NLENEYN
-611 AINDAFESF
+611 AINNAFESF
-620 KFINKKKDENGEEIY
+620 KFINKKNKNGEEIY
-635 YVDKNLMKNK
+635 YIDKKLMKNK
-645 IDFTKDVDKFLR
+645 KDFAKDVDKFLR

-670 VHLDKYNKDLRNLR
+670 IQLDKYNKGLRKLR
-684 RDFNNWFEKEC
+684 DEFKNWFKKEC

>member
-65 LLPRK
+65 LLPK
-70 VLEDTNERQKIINS
+70 NVLEDTNDREKIISS
-84 YEDPDNIIEYGIPQV
+84 YEDSDKIIEYGIPQV

-113 EEKNSFFKQ
+113 EEKNAFFKQ
-122 LHNENSER
+122 LHNENPER

-137 PEFLEKASRMWSVE
+137 LEFLEKASRMWSVE
-151 YKQIKNK
+151 YKQTKNK

-204 TYAQGE
+204 IYGQGE
-210 YSKLHLAQKYGGDK
+210 YSKLHIGQKYSGGK

-232 QALEKYIELSFDI
+232 QALEKYIELFFDI
-245 ISRKVNEY
+245 TSRKVNEY

-258 KNDFVKYGP
+258 KNDFDKYGP
-267 IIRDNPKSETESD
+267 VIRDNPKSETESD
-280 IKDYQF
+280 IKDYQID
-286 NKINLNL
+286 KINYEL
-293 QKFNDYIPWDLEDI
+293 QRFNNYEPWDLYEK
-307 FTRHKNGKYGS
+307 FGKKKT
-318 LLETLY
+318 LLEQLY
-324 NDCRFAPSY
+324 DDCRFAPIR

-354 YKELYIFLSNKEAIM
+354 YKELYNFLSNKEAIM

-400 VLSLLEEFIKTTT
+400 VLSLLEEFIKTTI

-426 NLLFINDMDN
+426 NLLFINDTDN
-436 LKWNLIKDKWSSQN
+436 QKWNLIKDKWSSQN

-469 SNDDVEYIKENSFDS
+469 SNDDVEYIKENSSDT

-489 FNSMFSE
+489 FDGMFSE
-496 EELDDKSENDELF
+496 EESDNESEKDELF

-515 DYAEYSEKDIMEEMA
+515 DDAEYSEKDIIEEMT

-535 DSADQDFGMEGIESN
+535 DSADQNFGMEGIESN
-550 IIDDSISINC
+550 ITDDSISISC
-560 ISKVEGKM
+560 ISKVEGKI

-580 QFRNFMYNWC
+580 QFRNFMYSWC
-590 EYALTNYDNDEKLS
+590 EYTLLNYDKVDKKLS
-604 NFENEYN
+604 NLENEYN
-611 AINDAFESF
+611 AIFEAFN
-620 KFINKKKDENGEEIY
+620 KFGDNSDFS
-635 YVDKNLMKNK
+635 KN
-645 IDFTKDVDKFLR
+645 VDKFLR
-657 AARKNGVKLPQED
+657 QVKELVVITDEQITEYKKSFTALRKEFK
-670 VHLDKYNKDLRNLR
+670 
-684 RDFNNWFEKEC
+684 NWFEKEC

>member
-151 YKQIKNK
+151 YKQTKNK

-210 YSKLHLAQKYGGDK
+210 YSKLHIGQKYGGDK

-232 QALEKYIELSFDI
+232 QALEKYIELFFDI

-258 KNDFVKYGP
+258 KNDFDKSGP
-267 IIRDNPKSETESD
+267 VIRDNPKSETESD
-280 IKDYQF
+280 IKDYQID
-286 NKINLNL
+286 KINYEL
-293 QKFNDYIPWDLEDI
+293 QRFNNYEPWDLYEK
-307 FTRHKNGKYGS
+307 FGKKNT
-318 LLETLY
+318 LLEQLY
-324 NDCRFAPSY
+324 DDCRFAPIR
-333 YKSAQLEELFSK
+333 YKSAQLEELLNTS
-345 GEQDFVREN
+345 EQNFIRQS
-354 YKELYIFLSNKEAIM
+354 YKKLYYFLSNKKIMM

-426 NLLFINDMDN
+426 NLLFINDTDN
-436 LKWNLIKDKWSSQN
+436 QKWNLIKDKWSSQN

-580 QFRNFMYNWC
+580 QFKNFMNSWC
-590 EYALTNYDNDEKLS
+590 EYALTNYDKVDKKLS
-604 NFENEYN
+604 NLENEYN
-611 AINDAFESF
+611 AIFQAFN
-620 KFINKKKDENGEEIY
+620 KFGDNSDFS
-635 YVDKNLMKNK
+635 KN
-645 IDFTKDVDKFLR
+645 VDKFLR
-657 AARKNGVKLPQED
+657 QVKELVLITDEQIIEYKKSFTALRKEFK
-670 VHLDKYNKDLRNLR
+670 
-684 RDFNNWFEKEC
+684 NWFEKEC

>member
-151 YKQIKNK
+151 YKQTKNK
-158 LVPEKFLWTGYE
+158 LVAEKFIWFGYE
-170 ELTSRNQVV
+170 EFTSRKQEAE
-179 SNNELK
+179 NNFEK
-185 SSGRTEVGVFEKSI
+185 TDREDVGKLYKSI

-210 YSKLHLAQKYGGDK
+210 YSKLHIGQKYGGDK

-245 ISRKVNEY
+245 ISKKINEY

-280 IKDYQF
+280 IKDYQID
-286 NKINLNL
+286 KINYEL
-293 QKFNDYIPWDLEDI
+293 QRFNNYEPWDLYEK
-307 FTRHKNGKYGS
+307 FGKKKT
-318 LLETLY
+318 LLEQLY
-324 NDCRFAPSY
+324 DDCRFAPSV
-333 YKSAQLEELFSK
+333 YKSHKKDNLFNKDEGEDINNFYKFVYNYITKEFSESQIDELNK
-345 GEQDFVREN
+345 
-354 YKELYIFLSNKEAIM
+354 KSN
-369 DSEWEIIYRAT
+369 
-380 NCLLLDPEIKEGF
+380 
-393 GIFDKIE
+393 GIFVSPQCLNLFEKIE
-400 VLSLLEEFIKTTT
+400 AMNIFEVFITSSEFAK
-413 FQNIIKGKDLGTQ
+413 IIQEAKKEDTDYYRWKK
-426 NLLFINDMDN
+426 IE
-436 LKWNLIKDKWSSQN
+436 DKWKSNN
-450 TSDLNPNGSVRER
+450 TGDMNPNGSVRER

-469 SNDDVEYIKENSFDS
+469 SNDDVEYIKENSFDT

-489 FNSMFSE
+489 FDGMFSE
-496 EELDDKSENDELF
+496 EESDDESENDELF

-515 DYAEYSEKDIMEEMA
+515 DDAEYSEKDIMEEMT

-580 QFRNFMYNWC
+580 QFRNFMYSWC
-590 EYALTNYDNDEKLS
+590 EYALTNYDKVDKKLS
-604 NFENEYN
+604 NLENEYN

-620 KFINKKKDENGEEIY
+620 KFINKKNENGEEIY
-635 YVDKNLMKNK
+635 YIDKKLMKNK
-645 IDFTKDVDKFLR
+645 KDFAKDVDKFLR

-670 VHLDKYNKDLRNLR
+670 IQLDKYNKGLRNLR
-684 RDFNNWFEKEC
+684 DEFKNWFEKEC

>member
-1 MNIEYGKLTKLLQ
+1 MKIEYGKLTKLLQ
-14 KTFINAYIPDDKNA
+14 KTFMNAFVPDDKSSLE
-28 FDELVSYIVEDNNG
+28 ELTSYVIEDFNE
-42 EYSFELNKLLA
+42 EYSFELEGLLT
-53 TKNKELKTYFES
+53 TKDKKLKTYFES
-65 LLPRK
+65 LLPK
-70 VLEDTNERQKIINS
+70 NVLEDANDRQKIINS
-84 YEDPDNIIEYGIPQV
+84 YKNNDKTKEYGIPQV
-99 CLEDLYDSNFRKKL
+99 CLEDLYDSKFRKKL

-122 LHNENSER
+122 LHNENPER

-151 YKQIKNK
+151 YKKTKNK

-210 YSKLHLAQKYGGDK
+210 YSKLHIGQKYGGDK

-232 QALEKYIELSFDI
+232 QALEKYIELFFDI

-258 KNDFVKYGP
+258 KNDFDKSGP
-267 IIRDNPKSETESD
+267 VIRDNPKSETESD
-280 IKDYQF
+280 IKDYQID
-286 NKINLNL
+286 KINYEL
-293 QKFNDYIPWDLEDI
+293 QRFNNYEPWDLYEK
-307 FTRHKNGKYGS
+307 FGKKNT
-318 LLETLY
+318 LLEQLY
-324 NDCRFAPSY
+324 DDCRFAPIR
-333 YKSAQLEELFSK
+333 YKSAQLEELLNTS
-345 GEQDFVREN
+345 EQNFIRQS
-354 YKELYIFLSNKEAIM
+354 YKKLYYFLSNKKIMM

-426 NLLFINDMDN
+426 NLLFINDTDN
-436 LKWNLIKDKWSSQN
+436 QEWNLIKDKWSSQN

-469 SNDDVEYIKENSFDS
+469 SNDDVEYIKENSFDT

-489 FNSMFSE
+489 FDSMFSE
-496 EELDDKSENDELF
+496 EESDDESEKDELF

-568 KELFNNY
+568 KELLNNY

-580 QFRNFMYNWC
+580 QFRNFMYSWC
-590 EYALTNYDNDEKLS
+590 EYALTNYDKVDKKLS
-604 NFENEYN
+604 NLENEYN
-611 AINDAFESF
+611 AINNAFESF
-620 KFINKKKDENGEEIY
+620 KFINKKNENGEEIY
-635 YVDKNLMKNK
+635 YIDKKLMKNK
-645 IDFTKDVDKFLR
+645 KDFAKDVDKFFR

-670 VHLDKYNKDLRNLR
+670 IQLDKYNKGLRKLR
-684 RDFNNWFEKEC
+684 DEFKKWFKKEC

>member
-65 LLPRK
+65 LLPK
-70 VLEDTNERQKIINS
+70 NVLEDTNDREKIISS
-84 YEDPDNIIEYGIPQV
+84 YEDSDKIIEYGIPQV
-99 CLEDLYDSNFRKKL
+99 CLEDVYDSNLRKKL

-137 PEFLEKASRMWSVE
+137 PEFLEKAPRMWSVE
-151 YKQIKNK
+151 YKKTKNK
-158 LVPEKFLWTGYE
+158 LVPEKFLWTEYE

-179 SNNELK
+179 PKIELK

-210 YSKLHLAQKYGGDK
+210 YSKLHIGQKYSGDK

-245 ISRKVNEY
+245 ISKKINEY

-267 IIRDNPKSETESD
+267 VIRDNPKSETESD
-280 IKDYQF
+280 IKDYQID
-286 NKINLNL
+286 KINYEL
-293 QKFNDYIPWDLEDI
+293 QRFNNYEPWDLYEK
-307 FTRHKNGKYGS
+307 FGKKNT
-318 LLETLY
+318 LLEQLY
-324 NDCRFAPSY
+324 DDCRFAPSV
-333 YKSAQLEELFSK
+333 YKSHKKDNLFNKDEGEDINNFYKFVYNYITKEFSESQIDELNK
-345 GEQDFVREN
+345 
-354 YKELYIFLSNKEAIM
+354 KSN
-369 DSEWEIIYRAT
+369 
-380 NCLLLDPEIKEGF
+380 
-393 GIFDKIE
+393 GIFVSPQCLNLFEKIE
-400 VLSLLEEFIKTTT
+400 AMNIFEVFITSSEFAK
-413 FQNIIKGKDLGTQ
+413 IIQGAKKEDTDYYRWKK
-426 NLLFINDMDN
+426 IE
-436 LKWNLIKDKWSSQN
+436 DKWKSNN
-450 TSDLNPNGSVRER
+450 TGDMNPNGSVRER

-496 EELDDKSENDELF
+496 EESDDESEKDEFF

-515 DYAEYSEKDIMEEMA
+515 DNAEYSEKDIIEEMT

-580 QFRNFMYNWC
+580 QFRNFMYSWC
-590 EYALTNYDNDEKLS
+590 EYALTNYDKVDKKLS
-604 NFENEYN
+604 NLENEYN

-620 KFINKKKDENGEEIY
+620 KFINKKNENGEEIY
-635 YVDKNLMKNK
+635 YIDKKLMKNK
-645 IDFTKDVDKFLR
+645 KDFAKDVDKFLR

-670 VHLDKYNKDLRNLR
+670 IQLYKYNKGLRNLR
-684 RDFNNWFEKEC
+684 DEFKNWFEKEC

>member
-1 MNIEYGKLTKLLQ
+1 MSIEYGKLTKLLQ

-84 YEDPDNIIEYGIPQV
+84 YEAPDKIIEYGILQV

-137 PEFLEKASRMWSVE
+137 PEFLEKAPRMWSVE
-151 YKQIKNK
+151 YKKTKNK
-158 LVPEKFLWTGYE
+158 LVPEKFLWTEYE

-179 SNNELK
+179 PKIELK

-210 YSKLHLAQKYGGDK
+210 YSKLHIGQKYSGDK

-245 ISRKVNEY
+245 ISKKINEY

-267 IIRDNPKSETESD
+267 VIRDNPKSETESD
-280 IKDYQF
+280 IKDYQID
-286 NKINLNL
+286 KINYEL
-293 QKFNDYIPWDLEDI
+293 QRFNNYEPWDLYEK
-307 FTRHKNGKYGS
+307 FGKKNT
-318 LLETLY
+318 LLEQLY
-324 NDCRFAPSY
+324 DDCRFAPSV
-333 YKSAQLEELFSK
+333 YKSHKKDNLFNKDEGEDINNFYKFVYNYITKEFSESQIDELNK
-345 GEQDFVREN
+345 
-354 YKELYIFLSNKEAIM
+354 KSN
-369 DSEWEIIYRAT
+369 
-380 NCLLLDPEIKEGF
+380 
-393 GIFDKIE
+393 GIFVSPQCLNLFEKIE
-400 VLSLLEEFIKTTT
+400 AMNIFEVFITSSEFAK
-413 FQNIIKGKDLGTQ
+413 IIQGAKKEDTDYYRWKK
-426 NLLFINDMDN
+426 IE
-436 LKWNLIKDKWSSQN
+436 DKWKSNN
-450 TSDLNPNGSVRER
+450 TGDMNPNGSVRER

-496 EELDDKSENDELF
+496 EESDDESEKDEFF

-515 DYAEYSEKDIMEEMA
+515 DNAEYSEKDIIEEMT

-580 QFRNFMYNWC
+580 QFRNFMYSWC
-590 EYALTNYDNDEKLS
+590 EYALTNYDKVDKKLS
-604 NFENEYN
+604 NLENEYN

-620 KFINKKKDENGEEIY
+620 KFINKKNENGEEIY
-635 YVDKNLMKNK
+635 YIDKKLMKNK
-645 IDFTKDVDKFLR
+645 KDFAKDVDKFLR

-670 VHLDKYNKDLRNLR
+670 IQLYKYNKGLRNLR
-684 RDFNNWFEKEC
+684 DEFKNWFEKEC

>member
-65 LLPRK
+65 LLPK
-70 VLEDTNERQKIINS
+70 NVLEDTNDREKIISS
-84 YEDPDNIIEYGIPQV
+84 YEDSDKIIEYGIPQV

-113 EEKNSFFKQ
+113 EEKNAFFKQ
-122 LHNENSER
+122 LHNENPER

-151 YKQIKNK
+151 YKKTKNK

-170 ELTSRNQVV
+170 DLTSRKQVV
-179 SNNELK
+179 ENNLEK
-185 SSGRTEVGVFEKSI
+185 TDREDVGKLYKSI

-204 TYAQGE
+204 TYAQGV
-210 YSKLHLAQKYGGDK
+210 YSKLHIGQKYSGDK

-258 KNDFVKYGP
+258 KNDFDKYGP
-267 IIRDNPKSETESD
+267 VFRDNLKSETESD
-280 IKDYQF
+280 IKDYQID
-286 NKINLNL
+286 KINYEL
-293 QKFNDYIPWDLEDI
+293 QRFNNYEPWDLYEK
-307 FTRHKNGKYGS
+307 FGKKNT
-318 LLETLY
+318 LLEQLY
-324 NDCRFAPSY
+324 DDCRFAPIR
-333 YKSAQLEELFSK
+333 YKSAQLEELLNTS
-345 GEQDFVREN
+345 EQNFIRQS
-354 YKELYIFLSNKEAIM
+354 YKKLYYFLSNKKIMM

-426 NLLFINDMDN
+426 NLLFINDTDN
-436 LKWNLIKDKWSSQN
+436 QEWNLIKDKWSSQN

-469 SNDDVEYIKENSFDS
+469 SNDDVEYIKENSFDT

-489 FNSMFSE
+489 FDSMFSE
-496 EELDDKSENDELF
+496 EESDDESEKDELF

-568 KELFNNY
+568 KELFNNF

-580 QFRNFMYNWC
+580 QFRNFMNSWC
-590 EYALTNYDNDEKLS
+590 EYALTNYDKVDKKLS
-604 NFENEYN
+604 NLENEYN
-611 AINDAFESF
+611 AIFEAFN
-620 KFINKKKDENGEEIY
+620 KFGDNSDFS
-635 YVDKNLMKNK
+635 KN
-645 IDFTKDVDKFLR
+645 VDKFLR
-657 AARKNGVKLPQED
+657 QVKELVVITDEQITEYKKSFTALRKEFK
-670 VHLDKYNKDLRNLR
+670 
-684 RDFNNWFEKEC
+684 NWFEKEC

>member
-1 MNIEYGKLTKLLQ
+1 MSIEYGKLTKLLQ

-65 LLPRK
+65 LLPK
-70 VLEDTNERQKIINS
+70 NVLEDTNDRDKIISS
-84 YEDPDNIIEYGIPQV
+84 YEDSDKIIEYGIPQV

-170 ELTSRNQVV
+170 KLTSRNQVV

-185 SSGRTEVGVFEKSI
+185 SSGRTEVGVFEKSM

-210 YSKLHLAQKYGGDK
+210 YSKLHIGQKYSGDN

-245 ISRKVNEY
+245 ISKKINEY

-280 IKDYQF
+280 IKDYQID
-286 NKINLNL
+286 KINYEL
-293 QKFNDYIPWDLEDI
+293 QRFNNYEPWDLYEK
-307 FTRHKNGKYGS
+307 FGKKNT
-318 LLETLY
+318 LLEQLY
-324 NDCRFAPSY
+324 DDCRFAPSV
-333 YKSAQLEELFSK
+333 YKSHKKDNLFNKDEGEDINNFYKFVYNYITKEFSESQIDELNK
-345 GEQDFVREN
+345 
-354 YKELYIFLSNKEAIM
+354 KSN
-369 DSEWEIIYRAT
+369 
-380 NCLLLDPEIKEGF
+380 
-393 GIFDKIE
+393 GIFVSPQCLNLFEKIE
-400 VLSLLEEFIKTTT
+400 AMNIFEVFITSSEFAK
-413 FQNIIKGKDLGTQ
+413 IIQGAKKEDTDYYRWKK
-426 NLLFINDMDN
+426 IE
-436 LKWNLIKDKWSSQN
+436 DKWKSNN
-450 TSDLNPNGSVRER
+450 TGDMNPNGSVRER

-496 EELDDKSENDELF
+496 EESDDESEKDEFF

-515 DYAEYSEKDIMEEMA
+515 DDAEYSEKDIIEEMA

-580 QFRNFMYNWC
+580 QFRNFMYSWC
-590 EYALTNYDNDEKLS
+590 EYAFTNYDKVDKKLS

-611 AINDAFESF
+611 AIFEAFN
-620 KFINKKKDENGEEIY
+620 KFGDNSDFS
-635 YVDKNLMKNK
+635 KN
-645 IDFTKDVDKFLR
+645 VDKFLR
-657 AARKNGVKLPQED
+657 QVKELVVITDEQITEYKKSFTALRKEFK
-670 VHLDKYNKDLRNLR
+670 
-684 RDFNNWFEKEC
+684 NWFEKEC

>member
-280 IKDYQF
+280 IKDYQID
-286 NKINLNL
+286 KINYEL
-293 QKFNDYIPWDLEDI
+293 QRFNNYEPWDLYEK
-307 FTRHKNGKYGS
+307 FGKKKT
-318 LLETLY
+318 LLEQLY
-324 NDCRFAPSY
+324 DDCRFAPIC
-333 YKSAQLEELFSK
+333 YKSAQLEELLNTR
-345 GEQDFVREN
+345 EQDFIRKS
-354 YKELYIFLSNKEAIM
+354 YKKLYYFLSNEKIMM

-400 VLSLLEEFIKTTT
+400 VLSLLEEFINTTT
-413 FQNIIKGKDLGTQ
+413 FQNIIKRKDLGTQ
-426 NLLFINDMDN
+426 KLLFINDTDN
-436 LKWNLIKDKWSSQN
+436 PKWNIIKDKWSSQN
-450 TSDLNPNGSVRER
+450 TSGLNPNGTVRER

-489 FNSMFSE
+489 FDSMFSE
-496 EELDDKSENDELF
+496 EESDDESEKDELF

-515 DYAEYSEKDIMEEMA
+515 DDAEYSEKDIMEEMA

-568 KELFNNY
+568 KELFKNY

-580 QFRNFMYNWC
+580 QFRNFMNSWC
-590 EYALTNYDNDEKLS
+590 EYALTNYDKVDKKLS
-604 NFENEYN
+604 NLENEYN
-611 AINDAFESF
+611 AIFEAFN
-620 KFINKKKDENGEEIY
+620 KFGDNSDFS
-635 YVDKNLMKNK
+635 KN
-645 IDFTKDVDKFLR
+645 VDKFLR
-657 AARKNGVKLPQED
+657 QVKELVVITDEQITEYKKSFTALRKEFK
-670 VHLDKYNKDLRNLR
+670 
-684 RDFNNWFEKEC
+684 NWFEKEC

>member
-14 KTFINAYIPDDKNA
+14 KTFINAYIPNDKNA

-65 LLPRK
+65 LLPK
-70 VLEDTNERQKIINS
+70 NVLEDTNDRQKIINS
-84 YEDPDNIIEYGIPQV
+84 YEAPDKIIEYGIPQV

-185 SSGRTEVGVFEKSI
+185 SSGRTEVGVFEKSM

-210 YSKLHLAQKYGGDK
+210 YSKLHNGQKYCDNK
-224 AKEIELWN
+224 VSEEIEHFN
-232 QALEKYIELSFDI
+232 ISLEKYIELAFDI
-245 ISRKVNEY
+245 ISNKLNEY
-253 RYIND
+253 KYRND
-258 KNDFVKYGP
+258 KSDFDKYGSV
-267 IIRDNPKSETESD
+267 IRENCKTEKESD
-280 IKDYQF
+280 IKNYQID
-286 NKINLNL
+286 KINDEL
-293 QKFNDYIPWDLEDI
+293 QRFNNYVPWDLYER
-307 FTRHKNGKYGS
+307 FGKKQT
-318 LLETLY
+318 LLEQLY
-324 NDCRFAPSY
+324 DDCRFAPSV
-333 YKSAQLEELFSK
+333 YKSHKKDNLFNKDEGEDINNFYKFVYNYITKEFSESQIDELNK
-345 GEQDFVREN
+345 
-354 YKELYIFLSNKEAIM
+354 KSN
-369 DSEWEIIYRAT
+369 
-380 NCLLLDPEIKEGF
+380 
-393 GIFDKIE
+393 GIFVSPQCLNLFEKIE
-400 VLSLLEEFIKTTT
+400 AMNIFEVFITSSEFAK
-413 FQNIIKGKDLGTQ
+413 IIQEAKKEDADYYRWKK
-426 NLLFINDMDN
+426 IE
-436 LKWNLIKDKWSSQN
+436 DKWKSNN
-450 TSDLNPNGSVRER
+450 TGDLNPNGSVRER

-469 SNDDVEYIKENSFDS
+469 SNYDVEYIKENSFDT

-489 FNSMFSE
+489 FNSMFSDE
-496 EELDDKSENDELF
+496 KSDDESEKDELF

-515 DYAEYSEKDIMEEMA
+515 DDAEYSEKDIIEEMT

-550 IIDDSISINC
+550 ITDDSISISC
-560 ISKVEGKM
+560 ISKVEGKI

-580 QFRNFMYNWC
+580 QFRNFMYSWC
-590 EYALTNYDNDEKLS
+590 EYALLNYDKVDKKLS
-604 NFENEYN
+604 NLKNEYN
-611 AINDAFESF
+611 AIFEAFN
-620 KFINKKKDENGEEIY
+620 KFGDNSDFS
-635 YVDKNLMKNK
+635 KN
-645 IDFTKDVDKFLR
+645 VDKFLR
-657 AARKNGVKLPQED
+657 QVKELVVITDEQITEYKKSFTALRKEFK
-670 VHLDKYNKDLRNLR
+670 
-684 RDFNNWFEKEC
+684 NWFEKEC

>member
-65 LLPRK
+65 LLPK
-70 VLEDTNERQKIINS
+70 NILEDANEREKIINS
-84 YEDPDNIIEYGIPQV
+84 YEAPDKIIEYGIPQV

-137 PEFLEKASRMWSVE
+137 PEFLEKASRMWSVV
-151 YKQIKNK
+151 YKQTKNK

-170 ELTSRNQVV
+170 DLTSRNQVV
-179 SNNELK
+179 SKKEKK
-185 SSGRTEVGVFEKSI
+185 SSGRTEVCVFEKSV

-210 YSKLHLAQKYGGDK
+210 YSKLHIGQKYSGDK

-280 IKDYQF
+280 IRDYQID
-286 NKINLNL
+286 KINYEL
-293 QKFNDYIPWDLEDI
+293 QRFNNYEPWDLYER
-307 FTRHKNGKYGS
+307 FGKKNT
-318 LLETLY
+318 LLEQLY
-324 NDCRFAPSY
+324 DDCRFAPSV
-333 YKSAQLEELFSK
+333 YKSHKKDNLFNKDEGEDINNFYKFVYNYITKEFSESQIDELNK
-345 GEQDFVREN
+345 
-354 YKELYIFLSNKEAIM
+354 KSN
-369 DSEWEIIYRAT
+369 
-380 NCLLLDPEIKEGF
+380 
-393 GIFDKIE
+393 GIFVSPQYLNLFEKIE
-400 VLSLLEEFIKTTT
+400 AMNIFEVFITSSEFAK
-413 FQNIIKGKDLGTQ
+413 IIQEAKKEDTDYYRWKK
-426 NLLFINDMDN
+426 IE
-436 LKWNLIKDKWSSQN
+436 DKWKSNN
-450 TSDLNPNGSVRER
+450 TGDMNPNGSVRER

-469 SNDDVEYIKENSFDS
+469 SNDDVEYIKENSFYS

-489 FNSMFSE
+489 FNSMFSDE
-496 EELDDKSENDELF
+496 EIDDESENDELF

-515 DYAEYSEKDIMEEMA
+515 VDAEYSEKDIMEEMA

-580 QFRNFMYNWC
+580 QFRNFMYSWC
-590 EYALTNYDNDEKLS
+590 EYALTNYDKVDKKLS
-604 NFENEYN
+604 NLENEYN

-620 KFINKKKDENGEEIY
+620 KFINKKNENGEEIY
-635 YVDKNLMKNK
+635 YIDKKLMKNK
-645 IDFTKDVDKFLR
+645 KDFAKDVDKFLR

-670 VHLDKYNKDLRNLR
+670 IQLDKYNKSLRNLR
-684 RDFNNWFEKEC
+684 DEFKNWFKEEC

>member
-84 YEDPDNIIEYGIPQV
+84 YEDSDKIIEYGIPQV

-258 KNDFVKYGP
+258 KNDFDKYGP
-267 IIRDNPKSETESD
+267 VIRDNPKSETESD
-280 IKDYQF
+280 IKDYQID
-286 NKINLNL
+286 KINYEL
-293 QKFNDYIPWDLEDI
+293 QRFNNYEPWDLYEK
-307 FTRHKNGKYGS
+307 FGKKKT
-318 LLETLY
+318 LLEQLY
-324 NDCRFAPSY
+324 DDCRFAPSV
-333 YKSAQLEELFSK
+333 YKSHKKDNLFNKDEGEDINNFYKFVYNYITKEFSESKIDELNK
-345 GEQDFVREN
+345 
-354 YKELYIFLSNKEAIM
+354 KSN
-369 DSEWEIIYRAT
+369 
-380 NCLLLDPEIKEGF
+380 
-393 GIFDKIE
+393 GIFVSPQCLNLFEKIE
-400 VLSLLEEFIKTTT
+400 AMNIFEVFITSSEFAK
-413 FQNIIKGKDLGTQ
+413 IIQEAKKEDTDYYRWKK
-426 NLLFINDMDN
+426 IE
-436 LKWNLIKDKWSSQN
+436 DKWKSNN
-450 TSDLNPNGSVRER
+450 TGDMNPNGSVRER

-469 SNDDVEYIKENSFDS
+469 SNDDVEYIKENSFDT

-489 FNSMFSE
+489 FDGMFSE
-496 EELDDKSENDELF
+496 EESDDESENDELF

-515 DYAEYSEKDIMEEMA
+515 DDAEYSEKDIMEEMT

-568 KELFNNY
+568 KELLNNY

>member
-1 MNIEYGKLTKLLQ
+1 MNKEYGKLTKLLQ

-65 LLPRK
+65 LLPK
-70 VLEDTNERQKIINS
+70 NVLEDTNDRQKIINS
-84 YEDPDNIIEYGIPQV
+84 YEAPDKIIEYGIPQV
-99 CLEDLYDSNFRKKL
+99 CLEDLYDSNFRNKL

-137 PEFLEKASRMWSVE
+137 PEFLEKASGMWSIE

-185 SSGRTEVGVFEKSI
+185 SSGRTEVGVFEKSM

-210 YSKLHLAQKYGGDK
+210 YSKLHIGQKYSGDK

-232 QALEKYIELSFDI
+232 QTLAKYIELSFDI
-245 ISRKVNEY
+245 ISRKINEY

-267 IIRDNPKSETESD
+267 VIRDNPKSETESD
-280 IKDYQF
+280 IKDYQID
-286 NKINLNL
+286 KINYEL
-293 QKFNDYIPWDLEDI
+293 QRFNDYEPWDLYEK
-307 FTRHKNGKYGS
+307 FGKKKT
-318 LLETLY
+318 LLEQLY
-324 NDCRFAPSY
+324 DDCRFAPIR

-354 YKELYIFLSNKEAIM
+354 YKELYDFLSNKEAII

-400 VLSLLEEFIKTTT
+400 VLSLLEEFIKTAT
-413 FQNIIKGKDLGTQ
+413 FQNIIKGKDLATQ
-426 NLLFINDMDN
+426 NLLFINDTDN
-436 LKWNLIKDKWSSQN
+436 PKWNIIKDKWFSQN
-450 TSDLNPNGSVRER
+450 TSDLNPNGTVRER

-496 EELDDKSENDELF
+496 EELDDESENDELF

-515 DYAEYSEKDIMEEMA
+515 DYAEYSEKNIMEEMA

-575 FSSNL
+575 FSNNL
-580 QFRNFMYNWC
+580 QFRNFMNSWC
-590 EYALTNYDNDEKLS
+590 EYALTNYDKVDKKLS
-604 NFENEYN
+604 NLENEYN
-611 AINDAFESF
+611 AIFEAFN
-620 KFINKKKDENGEEIY
+620 KFGDNSDFS
-635 YVDKNLMKNK
+635 KN
-645 IDFTKDVDKFLR
+645 VDKFLR
-657 AARKNGVKLPQED
+657 QVKELVVITDEQITEYKKSFTALRK
-670 VHLDKYNKDLRNLR
+670 
-684 RDFNNWFEKEC
+684 DFKKWFEKER

>member
-14 KTFINAYIPDDKNA
+14 KTFINAYIPNDKNA

-70 VLEDTNERQKIINS
+70 VLEDANDRQKIINS
-84 YEDPDNIIEYGIPQV
+84 YKNNDKTKEYGIPHV
-99 CLEDLYDSNFRKKL
+99 CLEDLYDSKFRKKL

-122 LHNENSER
+122 LHNEKSER

-137 PEFLEKASRMWSVE
+137 TEFLEKASRMWSVE
-151 YKQIKNK
+151 YKQTKNK
-158 LVPEKFLWTGYE
+158 LVPEKFIWTGYE
-170 ELTSRNQVV
+170 EFTSRNQVV

-204 TYAQGE
+204 IYGQGE
-210 YSKLHLAQKYGGDK
+210 YSKLHIGQKYSGDK

-245 ISRKVNEY
+245 ISRKINEY

-258 KNDFVKYGP
+258 KNDFDKSGP
-267 IIRDNPKSETESD
+267 VIRDNPKSETESD
-280 IKDYQF
+280 IKDYQID
-286 NKINLNL
+286 KINYEL
-293 QKFNDYIPWDLEDI
+293 QRFNNYEPWDLYEK
-307 FTRHKNGKYGS
+307 FGKKNT
-318 LLETLY
+318 LLEQLY
-324 NDCRFAPSY
+324 DDCRFAPIR
-333 YKSAQLEELFSK
+333 YKSAQLEELLNTS
-345 GEQDFVREN
+345 EQNFIRQS
-354 YKELYIFLSNKEAIM
+354 YKKLYYFLSNKKIMM

-426 NLLFINDMDN
+426 NLLFINDTDN
-436 LKWNLIKDKWSSQN
+436 QKWNLIKDKWSSQN

-568 KELFNNY
+568 KELLNNY

-580 QFRNFMYNWC
+580 QFKNFMNSWC
-590 EYALTNYDNDEKLS
+590 EYALTNYDKVDKKLS
-604 NFENEYN
+604 NLENEYN
-611 AINDAFESF
+611 AIFEAFN
-620 KFINKKKDENGEEIY
+620 KFGDNSDFS
-635 YVDKNLMKNK
+635 KN
-645 IDFTKDVDKFLR
+645 VDKFLR
-657 AARKNGVKLPQED
+657 QVKELVVITDEQITEYKKSFTALRKEFK
-670 VHLDKYNKDLRNLR
+670 
-684 RDFNNWFEKEC
+684 NWFEKEC

>member
-151 YKQIKNK
+151 YKQTKNK
-158 LVPEKFLWTGYE
+158 LVPEKFIWTGYE
-170 ELTSRNQVV
+170 EFTSRNQVV

-210 YSKLHLAQKYGGDK
+210 YSKLHIGQKYSGDK

-245 ISRKVNEY
+245 ISRKINEY

-258 KNDFVKYGP
+258 KNDFKYGP
-267 IIRDNPKSETESD
+267 VIRDNPKSETESD
-280 IKDYQF
+280 IKDYQID
-286 NKINLNL
+286 KINYEL
-293 QKFNDYIPWDLEDI
+293 QRFNNYEPWDLYEK
-307 FTRHKNGKYGS
+307 FGKKNT
-318 LLETLY
+318 LLEQLY
-324 NDCRFAPSY
+324 DDCRFAPIR
-333 YKSAQLEELFSK
+333 YKSAPLEELLNTS
-345 GEQDFVREN
+345 EQDFIREN
-354 YKELYIFLSNKEAIM
+354 YKKLYNFLSNEKIMM

-380 NCLLLDPEIKEGF
+380 NCLLLDPEIKKGF

-413 FQNIIKGKDLGTQ
+413 FQNIIKGKDLATQ
-426 NLLFINDMDN
+426 NLLFINDTDN
-436 LKWNLIKDKWSSQN
+436 SKWNIIKDKWSSQN
-450 TSDLNPNGSVRER
+450 TSDLNPNGTVRER

-469 SNDDVEYIKENSFDS
+469 SNDDVEYIKENSFDT

-496 EELDDKSENDELF
+496 EESDDESEKDELF

-515 DYAEYSEKDIMEEMA
+515 DDAEYSEKDIMEEMA
-530 PDFDN
+530 PDYDN

-560 ISKVEGKM
+560 ISKVEGKI

-580 QFRNFMYNWC
+580 QFRNFMYSWC
-590 EYALTNYDNDEKLS
+590 EYALLNYDKVDKKLS
-604 NFENEYN
+604 NLENEYN
-611 AINDAFESF
+611 AIFEAFN
-620 KFINKKKDENGEEIY
+620 KFGDNSDFS
-635 YVDKNLMKNK
+635 KN
-645 IDFTKDVDKFLR
+645 VDKFLR
-657 AARKNGVKLPQED
+657 QVKELVVITDEQITEYKKSFTALRKEFK
-670 VHLDKYNKDLRNLR
+670 
-684 RDFNNWFEKEC
+684 NWFEKEC